1 MEAQQLGTAIRFPPH
16 GHRPTRTKG
25 NSMSPDTVTDFI
37 IRFDE
42 REKLRMQ
49 MDTMRSLICDLLLDD
64 PEQKTRIGMYVEE
77 LRRLRRELRE
87 VES

>member
-1 MEAQQLGTAIRFPPH
+1 
-16 GHRPTRTKG
+16 
-25 NSMSPDTVTDFI
+25 MSPDTVTDFI

-64 PEQKTRIGMYVEE
+64 PWQADRIGMYVEE

>member
-1 MEAQQLGTAIRFPPH
+1 
-16 GHRPTRTKG
+16 
-25 NSMSPDTVTDFI
+25 MSPDTVTDFI

-64 PEQKTRIGMYVEE
+64 PEQKIRIGMYVEE

>member
-1 MEAQQLGTAIRFPPH
+1 MNT
-16 GHRPTRTKG
+16 
-25 NSMSPDTVTDFI
+25 DTVTDFI

-42 REKLRMQ
+42 QEKLRMQ
-49 MDTMRSLICDLLLDD
+49 MDTMRRLICDLLLDD
-64 PEQKTRIGMYVEE
+64 PEQKPRIDMYVEE

>member
-1 MEAQQLGTAIRFPPH
+1 
-16 GHRPTRTKG
+16 
-25 NSMSPDTVTDFI
+25 MSPDAVTDFI

-49 MDTMRSLICDLLLDD
+49 MDTMRRLICDLLLDD
-64 PEQKTRIGMYVEE
+64 PEQTTRIDMYVEE

-87 VES
+87 VEP

>member
-1 MEAQQLGTAIRFPPH
+1 
-16 GHRPTRTKG
+16 
-25 NSMSPDTVTDFI
+25 MSPDTVTDFI

-64 PEQKTRIGMYVEE
+64 PWQTDRIGMYVEE
-77 LRRLRRELRE
+77 LRKLRRELRE

>member
-1 MEAQQLGTAIRFPPH
+1 
-16 GHRPTRTKG
+16 
-25 NSMSPDTVTDFI
+25 MSPDTVTEFI

-49 MDTMRSLICDLLLDD
+49 MDTMRALICDLLLDD
-64 PEQKTRIGMYVEE
+64 PEQTDRIDMYVEE

-87 VES
+87 MES

>member
-1 MEAQQLGTAIRFPPH
+1 
-16 GHRPTRTKG
+16 
-25 NSMSPDTVTDFI
+25 MSTDTVKDFI

-49 MDTMRSLICDLLLDD
+49 MDTMRALICDLLLDD
-64 PEQKTRIGMYVEE
+64 PWQTDRIGMYVEE

>member
-1 MEAQQLGTAIRFPPH
+1 MTHEQQLQG
-16 GHRPTRTKG
+16 RTQG
-25 NSMSPDTVTDFI
+25 DSMNPDAVTDFMT
-37 IRFDE
+37 RFDE

-49 MDTMRSLICDLLLDD
+49 MDIMRALICDLLLDD
-64 PEQKTRIGMYVEE
+64 PEQKTRIDMYVEE

>member
-1 MEAQQLGTAIRFPPH
+1 
-16 GHRPTRTKG
+16 
-25 NSMSPDTVTDFI
+25 MSPDTVTEFI

-49 MDTMRSLICDLLLDD
+49 MDTMRALICDLLLDEPWQTD
-64 PEQKTRIGMYVEE
+64 RIGMYVEE

>member
-1 MEAQQLGTAIRFPPH
+1 
-16 GHRPTRTKG
+16 
-25 NSMSPDTVTDFI
+25 MSPDTVKDFI

-49 MDTMRSLICDLLLDD
+49 MDTMRALICDLLLDD
-64 PEQKTRIGMYVEE
+64 PWQTDRIGMYVEE

>member
-1 MEAQQLGTAIRFPPH
+1 
-16 GHRPTRTKG
+16 
-25 NSMSPDTVTDFI
+25 MSPDTVTEFI

-49 MDTMRSLICDLLLDD
+49 MDTMRRLICDLLLDD
-64 PEQKTRIGMYVEE
+64 PEQKTRIDMYVEE

>member
-1 MEAQQLGTAIRFPPH
+1 
-16 GHRPTRTKG
+16 
-25 NSMSPDTVTDFI
+25 MSPDTVTDFI

-49 MDTMRSLICDLLLDD
+49 MDTMRALICDLLLDD
-64 PEQKTRIGMYVEE
+64 PGQTDRIGMYVEE

>member
-1 MEAQQLGTAIRFPPH
+1 
-16 GHRPTRTKG
+16 
-25 NSMSPDTVTDFI
+25 MSPDTVEDFI

-49 MDTMRSLICDLLLDD
+49 MDTMRRLICDLLLDD
-64 PEQKTRIGMYVEE
+64 PEQKTRIDMYVEE